1 MHGNEIKSSTGNIH
15 RLQLVGL
22 EEVARGVVRQV
33 VHVAVRFLDAYKVVS
48 VVVGVGRDVPKHVAR
63 PHHAPAA
70 VVPPIAVQSVGEGEP
85 YQLVPRIVRQ
95 CEGTP
100 LAVGDARQVTP
111 CVIKALMA
119 DDTFCM
125 YFVGNIELLSSQ
137 ITDYA
142 INSKLTEGL
151 SLCNLLKQRVTSGS
165 AGISNEFNGRLFISN
180 CRRECKL
187 G

>member
-1 MHGNEIKSSTGNIH
+1 MLSDNVYCQQAGGHALRYTFLISCFP
-15 RLQLVGL
+15 
-22 EEVARGVVRQV
+22 
-33 VHVAVRFLDAYKVVS
+33 VAVRFLDAYKVVN
-48 VVVGVGRDVPKHVAR
+48 VVVGIGRHIPKHVAR
-63 PHHAPAA
+63 PHHAATA
-70 VVPPIAVQSVGEGEP
+70 VVPPVAVQPVGEGEP
-85 YQLVPRIVRQ
+85 YQLVPLVVCQ
-95 CEGTP
+95 CESTP
-100 LAVGDARQVTP
+100 LAVGDAGQVTP

-151 SLCNLLKQRVTSGS
+151 SLCNLLKQQVTSES
-165 AGISNEFNGRLFISN
+165 AGISNEFSGRLFIFN
-180 CRRECKL
+180 CRRGCKL

>member
-1 MHGNEIKSSTGNIH
+1 MSCGYGGRGRRRRRSSRCPSRRAPTPCGRGRRNASHG
-15 RLQLVGL
+15 
-22 EEVARGVVRQV
+22 
-33 VHVAVRFLDAYKVVS
+33 AVRRGRRAVS
-48 VVVGVGRDVPKHVAR
+48 VHAAR
-63 PHHAPAA
+63 CMPM
-70 VVPPIAVQSVGEGEP
+70 
-85 YQLVPRIVRQ
+85 
-95 CEGTP
+95 EGTP
-100 LAVGDARQVTP
+100 LAVGDAGQVTP

-151 SLCNLLKQRVTSGS
+151 SLCNLLKQLVTSES
-165 AGISNEFNGRLFISN
+165 AGISNESSGRLFISN
-180 CRRECKL
+180 CRRGCKS

>member
-1 MHGNEIKSSTGNIH
+1 MRSFAHKDIKLSWKNKQKGVKNEFLLFYVGFRLHAESSFSSSVPGCPACRNGTATG
-15 RLQLVGL
+15 GL
-22 EEVARGVVRQV
+22 HATDRRGRTCG
-33 VHVAVRFLDAYKVVS
+33 RF
-48 VVVGVGRDVPKHVAR
+48 G
-63 PHHAPAA
+63 
-70 VVPPIAVQSVGEGEP
+70 
-85 YQLVPRIVRQ
+85 
-95 CEGTP
+95 
-100 LAVGDARQVTP
+100 QVTP

-151 SLCNLLKQRVTSGS
+151 SLCNLLKQRVTSES
-165 AGISNEFNGRLFISN
+165 AGISNEFSGRLFIFN
-180 CRRECKL
+180 CRRGCKL

>member
-1 MHGNEIKSSTGNIH
+1 MRSFAHKDIKLSWKNKQKGVKNEFLLFYVGFRLHAESSFSSSAPGCPACRNGTATG
-15 RLQLVGL
+15 GL
-22 EEVARGVVRQV
+22 HATDRRGRTCG
-33 VHVAVRFLDAYKVVS
+33 RFGQFA
-48 VVVGVGRDVPKHVAR
+48 
-63 PHHAPAA
+63 
-70 VVPPIAVQSVGEGEP
+70 
-85 YQLVPRIVRQ
+85 
-95 CEGTP
+95 
-100 LAVGDARQVTP
+100 P

-151 SLCNLLKQRVTSGS
+151 SLCNLLKQRVTSES
-165 AGISNEFNGRLFISN
+165 AGISNEFSGRLFIFN
-180 CRRECKL
+180 CRRGCKL